1 MSDMFAVSQNIEN
14 RAQQANLK
22 AFYNNLNIIY
32 LTLFYPKNE
41 YVFFRKLTI
50 IFAIKLLPHSILALL
65 DLCFLQQ
72 GMKA

>member
-14 RAQQANLK
+14 RASQANLK
-22 AFYNNLNIIY
+22 AFRNTLNSIY
-32 LTLFYPKNE
+32 VTIFCQKKRIH
-41 YVFFRKLTI
+41 FFRKLTI